1 MALRIRR
8 DDTVRV
14 IAGKDRGRTG
24 RVKSV
29 DPKKQKVYVEGV
41 NIVKRHIK
49 PRTLRDTQRAQ
60 EARADC
66 ENDREASDDVH
77 DGDDSGRAPGVDHT
91 NAEAGR
97 HRRHGGDLPDLSRNV
112 FPEVR
117 HEPNVRGV
125 DERNRFAVDR
135 EHATP
140 RLDQQHVRRQHD
152 DGRDEQT

>member
-29 DPKKQKVYVEGV
+29 DPQNERVYVEGV

-60 EARADC
+60 ELGGIVEMEGPIHVSNVMLIDPESGEPSRVTVK
-66 ENDREASDDVH
+66 REGGRRVRVAKK
-77 DGDDSGRAPGVDHT
+77 SGK
-91 NAEAGR
+91 EI
-97 HRRHGGDLPDLSRNV
+97 
-112 FPEVR
+112 E
-117 HEPNVRGV
+117 
-125 DERNRFAVDR
+125 
-135 EHATP
+135 
-140 RLDQQHVRRQHD
+140 
-152 DGRDEQT
+152 